1 MMMQPDKLFRE
12 KLEQYQRPAPASAWD
27 KIDANLDKKSN
38 KGLWLKIAAS
48 LLLVALAGY
57 WFWPTSTSSQV
68 AIQKNNADHQII
80 KTPIKKNSK
89 HADTNKAVTLPVPVV
104 KHTRIKRN
112 FHQNTPI
119 IKNEPVENHKAEII
133 TEPPL
138 EKQPNEELLTAQHD
152 VINHEDSL
160 VSNVVSNNSTEIAS
174 VENSTTLIYSANDVN
189 KYLTKNVEPQATTEA
204 QKQSTF
210 KKLLNKAYGLKNYQ
224 DPLGG
229 LRQKKNEILALNFKK
244 EKRGQ
249 NK

>member
-1 MMMQPDKLFRE
+1 MMQQPDKLFRE

-27 KIDANLDKKSN
+27 KIDANLNKKSN

-57 WFWPTSTSSQV
+57 WFWPTSKPSQV
-68 AIQKNNADHQII
+68 AIIQKNNAEHHTI
-80 KTPIKKNSK
+80 KTPIEKKSA
-89 HADTNKAVTLPVPVV
+89 HSDKAITLPVPVAKTARV
-104 KHTRIKRN
+104 KRN
-112 FHQNTPI
+112 LHKHTPI
-119 IKNEPVENHKAEII
+119 IKNEPVESHTEEII
-133 TEPPL
+133 SEIPL
-138 EKQPNEELLTAQHD
+138 ENKPVEELLITQHD
-152 VINHEDSL
+152 VINHEDSI
-160 VSNVVSNNSTEIAS
+160 VSNVVSTNSTEVAS
-174 VENSTTLIYSANDVN
+174 VENSTTLIYTADDVN

-210 KKLLNKAYGLKNYQ
+210 KRLLSKAYDLKNNQ